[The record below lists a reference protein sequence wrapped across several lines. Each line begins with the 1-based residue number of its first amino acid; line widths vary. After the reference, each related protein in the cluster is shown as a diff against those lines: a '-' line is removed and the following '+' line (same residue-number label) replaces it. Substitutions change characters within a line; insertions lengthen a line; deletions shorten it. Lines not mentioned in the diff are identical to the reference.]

1 MQKKLFF
8 ALLAL
13 PVLLNW
19 ACGGSDKT
27 QVGSSAPYAGP
38 PYTVQLEEFVNP
50 NLPDLHSYTHA
61 VYQDKIVLFGGRT
74 NGLHGG
80 AYNFERK
87 HSNAEIFVINTNN
100 WATPD
105 KWTVKS
111 LSYESPLL
119 AAATNGLDPRQFHA
133 NNAQFFTED
142 SVLYVVGGLYG
153 SLLPTALKQPGN
165 PQSGVVLAPSPMA
178 GKSNDPANKIPPVTL
193 PYITAITLPFLINTV
208 NDGVPLQ
215 VGAIRQVK
223 DSLLAV
229 TGGELE
235 VLDNTVK
242 LVFGWRFDDIEE
254 YSHQIRSF
262 TYKDDG
268 KTLTIS
274 PVTVCPTCW
283 DGDKTENGGY
293 FRRRDG
299 SMSDMVDPATGE
311 DILMYYAGVFKN
323 GNINFDNPVWIGSNS
338 AKEVNFTMRSNIYTC
353 KVVPVYSPSRMQS
366 YATLIGGMK
375 NANFTG
381 TRSNLPVLLNE
392 SNTTIT
398 SKAGDFH
405 SVPFTN
411 QLSTLMI
418 DKQYQYSQYL
428 LPDSFP
434 STKVTYQFPD
444 ASVLPVGS
452 NPLNGSDSEL
462 IWTLTG
468 ENGRMPSG
476 VINYDDFIKAHP
488 EGGRVGYLYGGILS
502 MKENTFDFSK
512 NTQALLTIA
521 SNRIFAVKVVPV
533 KQ

>member
-19 ACGGSDKT
+19 ACGGGDKT

-50 NLPDLHSYTHA
+50 NLPALHAFIQA
-61 VYQDKIVLFGGRT
+61 VYQDKIVMMGGRV
-74 NGLHGG
+74 NGLHTNYSFKDEH
-80 AYNFERK
+80 YND
-87 HSNAEIFVINTNN
+87 SIFVINTNN
-100 WATPD
+100 WASPET
-105 KWTVKS
+105 WAVKKMS
-111 LSYESPLL
+111 VYSIPVGNLNLEQLE
-119 AAATNGLDPRQFHA
+119 A

-142 SVLYVVGGLYG
+142 SVLYIIGGMLG
-153 SLLPTALKQPGN
+153 DTVIPKK
-165 PQSGVVLAPSPMA
+165 PSP
-178 GKSNDPANKIPPVTL
+178 KHSS
-193 PYITAITLPFLINTV
+193 PYITAITLPALINMV
-208 NDGVPLQ
+208 NNGTPLPA
-215 VGAIRQVK
+215 GSIRQVENQ
-223 DSLLAV
+223 DLAV

-235 VLDNTVK
+235 LIGDAVK
-242 LVFGWRFDDIEE
+242 LVFGWKFGKNQEN
-254 YSHQIRSF
+254 YTHKVRSF

-274 PVTVCPTCW
+274 PVTVCSTCW
-283 DGDKTENGGY
+283 DGAPDTADGGN

-323 GNINFDNPVWIGSNS
+323 GDINFDNPVWISSDS

-366 YATLIGGMK
+366 YATLMGGMK

-381 TRSNLPVLLNE
+381 THGNMPVLLNE
-392 SNTTIT
+392 SNTKIT
-398 SKAGDFH
+398 SEADNFH

-418 DKQYQYSQYL
+418 DKQHQYSQYL

-434 STKVTYQFPD
+434 VTKIPYKFSESTLPAGSVTY
-444 ASVLPVGS
+444 
-452 NPLNGSDSEL
+452 NGTGSEL
-462 IWTLTG
+462 LWTLTEKEG
-468 ENGRMPSG
+468 LRQNG
-476 VINYDDFIKAHP
+476 VINYDAFIKAHP
-488 EGGRVGYLYGGILS
+488 EGGRIGYLHGGILS
-502 MKENTFDFSK
+502 IKENAFDFKTKSQDK
-512 NTQALLTIA
+512 LTRA